1 MQQPSPRIAIAN
13 PGASP
18 AARIAIV
25 AESEPVGDS
34 LHMLLESHRY
44 TVERLSFPKDVPAGF
59 AQDFDC
65 LLIGQFQPGHRGLA
79 LLAALQAQGMDT
91 GAALITNMLN
101 EADARS
107 IAALRNVTVFEK
119 PMSPDAILAFVAQ
132 TAGRGPVDRCAA
144 PKHG

>member
-1 MQQPSPRIAIAN
+1 MPVAN
-13 PGASP
+13 SGAWP

-34 LHMLLESHRY
+34 LHMLLESQGY
-44 TVERLSFPKDVPAGF
+44 TVERLAFPNDVPAGF

-79 LLAALQAQGMDT
+79 LLAALRAQGMDT

-107 IAALRNVTVFEK
+107 IAALHNVTVFEK
-119 PMSPDAILAFVAQ
+119 PVRPDAILAFVAQ
-132 TAGRGPVDRCAA
+132 TVGRGPVERCAA
-144 PKHG
+144 TKHG